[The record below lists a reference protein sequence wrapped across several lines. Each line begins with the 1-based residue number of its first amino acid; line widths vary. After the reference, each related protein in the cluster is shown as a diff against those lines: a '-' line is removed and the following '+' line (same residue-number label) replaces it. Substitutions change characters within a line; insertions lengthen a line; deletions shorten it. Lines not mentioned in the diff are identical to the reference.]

1 MAIFAYNQRL
11 PRGEKTMTIATTPTN
26 KARRSFVRT
35 DAPIGRVGDVM
46 TTKEHVDSIK
56 RFGKV
61 IRESEATAVA
71 FLKSAGI
78 LNRSGNLAKPYRSN

>member
-1 MAIFAYNQRL
+1 
-11 PRGEKTMTIATTPTN
+11 MTTATTPTN
-26 KARRSFVRT
+26 RARRSVVRT
-35 DAPIGRVGDVM
+35 NAPIGHIGDVM

-61 IRESEATAVA
+61 IRESEVTAVA

-78 LNRSGNLAKPYRSN
+78 LNRSGNLAKPYRNN